1 MRLEK
6 SELIRGLSR
15 WDLYALVLNTVI
27 GAGIF
32 GLPSRT
38 YALAGT
44 YSLLAFLVCAVPVV
58 LMIVCFA
65 EVGSRF
71 RDTGG
76 PYLYA
81 RVAFGP
87 LVGFEIGWLMWL
99 ARVTAF
105 AALCNLFVDY
115 LAYFIPQAAAGQ
127 GRSIAI
133 VAVVSLLTAV
143 NVVGVRTTAR
153 VNTFF
158 TFGKLIPLVLFVL
171 FGAFF
176 IDVERYSFADPP
188 VYRNFAQAAL
198 LLVFAYTGFEVA
210 VIAAAETRDPQ
221 RDVPFGL
228 LAGIGT
234 IATLYILIQ
243 VVCIGT
249 FPGLGTSARPLADAA
264 SLFVGSPGAAVISAG
279 ALLSIGG
286 TMHAS
291 VFGIPRVL
299 FAMAQQSELPRMF
312 LRTHARFRTPHV
324 AILTSTT
331 LMLVFT
337 LFSTFISAL
346 TISTII
352 RLIVYIATCAAL
364 PVLRRK
370 SEAPPA
376 VFLAP
381 WGRPIAVAAVVL
393 GFWLLS
399 NSTWREVW
407 IVSVL
412 AVAGVAI
419 WLPRKYFASVRL

>member
-1 MRLEK
+1 MGLQK

-15 WDLYALVLNTVI
+15 WDLFALVINTVI

-44 YSLLAFLVCAVPVV
+44 YSLLAYLVCAVPVV

-71 RDTGG
+71 KETGG

-87 LVGFEIGWLMWL
+87 LAAFEIGWLMWL

-115 LAYFIPQAAAGQ
+115 LAYFLPVASGVA
-127 GRSIAI
+127 RSVAI
-133 VAVVSLLTAV
+133 VVVVSLLTGV

-158 TFGKLIPLVLFVL
+158 TFGKLIPLFAFVAV
-171 FGAFF
+171 GAFF
-176 IDVERYSFADPP
+176 VDVQRYSFAQPP
-188 VYRNFAQAAL
+188 AYGNFAQATL
-198 LLVFAYTGFEVA
+198 LLVFAFTGFEVA

-221 RDVPFGL
+221 HDVPFGL
-228 LAGIGT
+228 LAGIAT

-243 VVCIGT
+243 IVCIGT
-249 FPGLGTSARPLADAA
+249 FPGLAKSERPLADAA

-286 TMHAS
+286 TMNAS

-299 FAMAQQSELPRMF
+299 FAMAQQSDLPPIF
-312 LRTHARFRTPHV
+312 LRTHKTFRTPYI
-324 AILTSTT
+324 AIVTSAG
-331 LMLVFT
+331 LMLLFT

-352 RLIVYIATCAAL
+352 RLIVYIVTCASL

-376 VFLAP
+376 AFLAP
-381 WGRPIAVAAVVL
+381 WGRAASFAACVL
-393 GFWLLS
+393 GVWLLS
-399 NSTWREVW
+399 NSSWKEAW
-407 IVSVL
+407 IVAILSL
-412 AVAGVAI
+412 IGVAL
-419 WLPRKYFASVRL
+419 WLPRKYFARVRI